1 MEGFKNILY
10 VTDSNEPH
18 VSGIDRAVSIA
29 ENNLATLTVIEVVP
43 PVPDEYR
50 TEIMTSRAQSLET
63 LVDSYRKRLQIRTEV
78 FMGTV
83 FLEVIYA
90 VLHNGHDLVMK
101 DAENPDFI
109 KKLFGSD
116 DMHLLR
122 KCPCPVWLMKSPEK
136 PRYDCIVAAVD
147 FNPLRPSEQEQSHNL
162 EILELASSISLSGKA
177 SLHVV
182 HAWEAFAEIAMRVS
196 SDVSGDR
203 IATHVNNQYS
213 LHQKGL
219 YRLGE
224 MLRERITSDA
234 YDSLSPAYHLPK
246 GSAKR
251 KIPELVE
258 ELQADLVVMGT
269 VGRTGISGLFMGN
282 TAEAIFDQLN
292 CSVLAVKPPGFT
304 SPVKPA

>member
-1 MEGFKNILY
+1 MRDMEGFKNILY

-29 ENNLATLTVIEVVP
+29 ENNLAKLTVIEAVP
-43 PVPDEYR
+43 PVPDKYR
-50 TEIMTSRAQSLET
+50 GEIMTSRARALET
-63 LVDSYRKRLQIRTEV
+63 LVAPYRTEV

-90 VLHNGHDLVMK
+90 MLRNGHDLVMK

-147 FNPLRPSEQEQSHNL
+147 FNPLKPVEQEQSLNL
-162 EILELASSISLSGKA
+162 EILELAASLSLSDKA

-182 HAWEAFAEIAMRVS
+182 NAWEAFAEIAMRVS
-196 SDVSGDR
+196 SDVSTDR
-203 IATHVNNQYS
+203 IAAHVDNQYS
-213 LHQKGL
+213 LHQKEI
-219 YRLGE
+219 YKLGE
-224 MLRERITSDA
+224 VLRERITFRC
-234 YDSLSPAYHLPK
+234 LRFPFP
-246 GSAKR
+246 
-251 KIPELVE
+251 
-258 ELQADLVVMGT
+258 
-269 VGRTGISGLFMGN
+269 GISL
-282 TAEAIFDQLN
+282 AEGVGQKKD
-292 CSVLAVKPPGFT
+292 P
-304 SPVKPA
+304 